1 VVGGVGLTITRQEK
15 SEIMFFGVEVEH
27 ELRERN
33 FVQLPK
39 QLLALCKGQADAA
52 G

>member
-1 VVGGVGLTITRQEK
+1 
-15 SEIMFFGVEVEH
+15 MFFGVEVEH

-33 FVQLPK
+33 FVQIPK
-39 QLLALCKGQADAA
+39 QLLAVCKGQAEVA